1 MKKLLTLTAIGT
13 ILICSDALASGFNL
27 KEQSAAA
34 QGNAFAGATAGAED
48 ISYSYFNPAGLTR
61 HKGTKV
67 SVGGTWIAPR
77 SRAKRA
83 HADTVIPGDTFPGFK
98 DSGYTGD
105 IVHAAVAPA
114 MYMSHQ
120 LDDRFTLGLSLNVP
134 YGMITKYNDL
144 WAGRFHGTL
153 SKVTTVTVTPMVA
166 YKATDDLSLGA
177 GLQMQYIK
185 ATLRNATRIPN
196 PGIQGVGPVLP
207 NVEDKAR
214 LEGDTFD
221 IGYQLGALYELTPQ
235 TRFGVGY
242 RSQIKHKLKGDIEFE
257 GLMRAMAN
265 QDITARLTTPA
276 NLTIGAYHDINDKWS
291 VMAEFGR
298 TYWSS
303 FEELRIKGD
312 KGLDNVTEEKWKD
325 TTFYSIGASYKVD
338 DQWKLRAG
346 FAVDQSA
353 VGQEYR
359 TPRIPDADRLW
370 YSAGVEYKYDEK
382 WTFNVGYTYIR
393 AEKGKVKL
401 YGWHDGDTARGSLR
415 ADYENDIHILAA
427 SINYNF

>member
-1 MKKLLTLTAIGT
+1 MKKLLTLTAVGT
-13 ILICSDALASGFNL
+13 VLVCSDALASGFNL

-48 ISYSYFNPAGLTR
+48 ISYSFFNPAGLTR
-61 HKGTKV
+61 HKGTKI

-83 HADTVIPGDTFPGFK
+83 HADTVIPGDDFPGFQVRLYRRYC
-98 DSGYTGD
+98 SFCRCAGD
-105 IVHAAVAPA
+105 VYV
-114 MYMSHQ
+114 Q
-120 LDDRFTLGLSLNVP
+120 T
-134 YGMITKYNDL
+134 
-144 WAGRFHGTL
+144 AGRPFYPRPVAECSLWHDYQIQRSLGRPFSRTL
-153 SKVTTVTVTPMVA
+153 SKVTTVTLTPMIA
-166 YKATDDLSLGA
+166 YKATDELSLGA
-177 GLQMQYIK
+177 GFQMQYIK
-185 ATLRNATRIPN
+185 ATLRNGVRVPN
-196 PGIQGVGPVLP
+196 PYTGGVLP
-207 NVEDKAR
+207 GVEDKAR

-235 TRFGVGY
+235 TRFGIGY
-242 RSQIKHKLKGDIEFE
+242 RSQIKHKLKGDIEFD
-257 GLMRAMAN
+257 GLMRDLAS
-265 QDITARLTTPA
+265 QDISARLTTPA
-276 NLTIGAYHDINDKWS
+276 NLTIGAYHDINDKWA
-291 VMAEFGR
+291 VMGR
-298 TYWSS
+298 VRTHLLVFSL
-303 FEELRIKGD
+303 EELRIKGD
-312 KGLDNVTEEKWKD
+312 KGLDNVTQEKWKD

-370 YSAGVEYKYDEK
+370 YSAGVEYKYDDK

-393 AEKGKVKL
+393 ADKGKVKL
-401 YGWHDGDTARGSLR
+401 NGFHDGDTARGSLR

-427 SINYNF
+427 SMNYNF

>member
-13 ILICSDALASGFNL
+13 VLLCSNASASGFNL

-61 HKGTKV
+61 HKGTKM
-67 SVGGTWIAPR
+67 SFGGTWIAPR

-83 HADTVIPGDTFPGFK
+83 VANEGTPLEQT
-98 DSGYTGD
+98 SGYTGD
-105 IVHAAVAPA
+105 IVHAAVAPNF
-114 MYMSHQ
+114 YLSHQ
-120 LDDRFTLGLSLNVP
+120 FNDRWTGGLSLNVP

-153 SKVTTVTVTPMVA
+153 SKVTTVTVTPMIA
-166 YKATDDLSLGA
+166 YKATDKLSLGA
-177 GLQMQYIK
+177 GFQMQYIK
-185 ATLRNATRIPN
+185 ARLRNAVHYN
-196 PGIQGVGPVLP
+196 PQNPAA
-207 NVEDKAR
+207 EDKAS

-221 IGYQLGALYELTPQ
+221 MGYQLGALYELTPK
-235 TRFGVGY
+235 TSFGIGY
-242 RSQIKHKLKGDIEFE
+242 RSQIKHKLKGDIKFD
-257 GLMRAMAN
+257 GIMGSVLGMN
-265 QDITARLTTPA
+265 QDIGARLTTPA

-303 FEELRIKGD
+303 FEELRIIGD
-312 KGLDNVTEEKWKD
+312 KGLNNVTEEKWKD
-325 TTFYSIGASYKVD
+325 TTFYAIGASYQWD
-338 DQWKLRAG
+338 DQWKFRAG

-359 TPRIPDADRLW
+359 TPRIPDSDRLW
-370 YSAGVEYKYDEK
+370 YAAGAEYKYNDK
-382 WTFNVGYTYIR
+382 WTFNLGYTYIR
-393 AEKGKVKL
+393 AKKGKVKL
-401 YGWHDGDTARGSLR
+401 NGSHEGDDTRGTLR
-415 ADYENDIHILAA
+415 ADYENDIHILALSA
-427 SINYNF
+427 NYNF

>member
-1 MKKLLTLTAIGT
+1 MKKLLTLTAVGT
-13 ILICSDALASGFNL
+13 VLVCSDALASGFNL

-48 ISYSYFNPAGLTR
+48 ISYSFFNPAGLTR
-61 HKGTKV
+61 HKGTKI

-83 HADTVIPGDTFPGFK
+83 HADTVIPGDDFPGFQ

-105 IVHAAVAPA
+105 IVHSAVAPA
-114 MYMSHQ
+114 IYMSKQ

-153 SKVTTVTVTPMVA
+153 SKVTTVTLTPMIA
-166 YKATDDLSLGA
+166 YKATDELSLGA
-177 GLQMQYIK
+177 GFQMQYIK
-185 ATLRNATRIPN
+185 ATLRNGVRVPN
-196 PGIQGVGPVLP
+196 PYTGGVLP
-207 NVEDKAR
+207 GVEDKAR

-235 TRFGVGY
+235 TRFGIGY
-242 RSQIKHKLKGDIEFE
+242 RSQIKHKLKGDIEFD
-257 GLMRAMAN
+257 GLMRDLAS
-265 QDITARLTTPA
+265 QDISARLTTPA
-276 NLTIGAYHDINDKWS
+276 NLTIGAYHDINDKWA

-312 KGLDNVTEEKWKD
+312 KGLDNVTQEKWKD

-370 YSAGVEYKYDEK
+370 YSAGVEYKYDDK

-393 AEKGKVKL
+393 ADKGKVKL
-401 YGWHDGDTARGSLR
+401 NGFHDGDTARGSLR

-427 SINYNF
+427 SMNYNF

>member
-13 ILICSDALASGFNL
+13 VLFCSNASASGFNL

-61 HKGTKV
+61 HKGTQV

-83 HADTVIPGDTFPGFK
+83 HADTVIPGDTFPGAK

-105 IVHAAVAPA
+105 IVHAAIAPS

-120 LDDRFTLGLSLNVP
+120 INDRFTTGLSLNVP
-134 YGMITKYNDL
+134 YGMVTKYNDA

-153 SKVTTVTVTPMVA
+153 SKVTTVTVTPMLA
-166 YKATDDLSLGA
+166 YKATDELSVGA
-177 GLQMQYIK
+177 GMQLQYIK
-185 ATLRNATRIPN
+185 AKLRNGTRVPYGPGVA
-196 PGIQGVGPVLP
+196 PGI
-207 NVEDKAR
+207 EDKAT
-214 LEGDTFD
+214 LKGDTFD
-221 IGYQLGALYELTPQ
+221 IGYQLGALYEYSPA
-235 TRFGVGY
+235 TRFGIGY
-242 RSQIKHKLKGDIEFE
+242 RSQVKHKLKGDIEFD
-257 GLMRAMAN
+257 GIMAALAN
-265 QDITARLTTPA
+265 QDINARITTPA
-276 NLTIGAYHDINDKWS
+276 NLTIGAYHDLNDKWS

-312 KGLDNVTEEKWKD
+312 KGLNNVTQEKWKD
-325 TTFYSIGASYKVD
+325 TTFYALGASYKWN

-346 FAVDQSA
+346 IAVDQSA

-359 TPRIPDADRLW
+359 TPRIPDSDRIW
-370 YSAGVEYKYDEK
+370 YSGGVEYKYDEK
-382 WTFNVGYTYIR
+382 WTFNVGYSYIR
-393 AEKGKVKL
+393 ADKGKVKL
-401 YGWHDGDTARGSLR
+401 NGMHEGDVARGSLR
-415 ADYENDIHILAA
+415 ADYENDVHILAA

>member
-1 MKKLLTLTAIGT
+1 MKNNLTLTLTLTLTALGT
-13 ILICSDALASGFNL
+13 ILLAANAQAAGFHL
-27 KEQSAAA
+27 REQSAAA
-34 QGNAFAGATAGAED
+34 QGNAFAGATAGAENG
-48 ISYSYFNPAGLTR
+48 SYAYFNVAGLTR
-61 HKGTKV
+61 QKGTQLNI
-67 SVGGTWIAPR
+67 GGTYIAPR
-77 SRAKRA
+77 AEASNVKD
-83 HADTVIPGDTFPGFK
+83 ADGNRGSDVNN
-98 DSGYTGD
+98 
-105 IVHAAVAPA
+105 IVHSAVAPNA
-114 MYMSHQ
+114 TISHQ
-120 LDDRFTLGLSLNVP
+120 INEKAFIGVGLNVP
-134 YGMITKYNDL
+134 YGMITKYDEE
-144 WAGRFHGTL
+144 WAGSDHGIT
-153 SKVTTVTVTPMVA
+153 SKVISATVTPMFA
-166 YKATDDLSLGA
+166 YKVTDKLSLGA

-196 PGIQGVGPVLP
+196 QATGGVIPGL
-207 NVEDKAR
+207 EDKAR

-257 GLMRAMAN
+257 GLMRDLAN
-265 QDITARLTTPA
+265 QDISARLTTPA

-393 AEKGKVKL
+393 ADKGKVKL
-401 YGWHDGDTARGSLR
+401 NGMHDGDAARGTLH